1 MCRRPP
7 RSTRTDTL
15 FPYTTRFR
23 SRGAHRRVARPADLD
38 AAARRRYLRHRAVGV
53 AAARGR
59 WGRTGRAGPRKMIEF
74 YPEVR
79 LVHIWAVIASGT
91 LFALR
96 GLALNLG
103 AAWPKAAPLRRLSYT
118 IATVLLTAA
127 LILLRSEERRV
138 GKGSVRKC
146 RSRL

>member
-59 WGRTGRAGPRKMIEF
+59 WGRTGRAGPRQMIEF
-74 YPEVR
+74 YPEVH

-91 LFALR
+91 LFALP
-96 GLALNLG
+96 GLARNPV
-103 AAWPKAAPLRRLSYT
+103 APRHKAAPLRQTSYT
-118 IATVLLTAA
+118 NHTDLPLAP
-127 LILLRSEERRV
+127 
-138 GKGSVRKC
+138 
-146 RSRL
+146 